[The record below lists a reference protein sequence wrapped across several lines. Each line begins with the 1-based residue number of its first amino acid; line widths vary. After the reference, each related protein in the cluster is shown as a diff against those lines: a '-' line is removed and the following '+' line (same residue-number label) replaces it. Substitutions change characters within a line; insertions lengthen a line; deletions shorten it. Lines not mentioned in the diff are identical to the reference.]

1 MARVSSEAPSGKAS
15 PGMDFNKAKTDV
27 DFNKAKTRELLDQSS
42 HMVASLLSTALTMSL
57 VLAVSVFLYGTFYY
71 AYMPVE
77 LVNMP
82 VSLEFEP
89 CEGQTSARCTFPT
102 ATVAL
107 GGKQQM
113 LQGQVYSIKMV
124 LEVPDSPSNEGLG
137 MFMACMNVTG
147 QDGASIARSCKSSIS
162 QYRSPMLRS
171 IETLAFAPGLMIG
184 WAEQTQS
191 IPVTFF
197 ATFHPDPHAVVRAF
211 HVEVKSKL
219 VQVAYATLHIEASLT
234 GLRHLM
240 YRHSW
245 FSAVL
250 GVGTNILIL
259 MTIIGVSWTRFRLA
273 GASNMESFEEEM
285 EEEIESEV
293 EDIVEVV
300 EEEPSSTEAP
310 PQDEDELQAVAAQ
323 SICNKLKWFFIR
335 KTFKVFFQCVKV
347 VLVVVIAVIGF
358 EAFMQGS
365 EADLEKVMAAGKE
378 DLLGLANFA
387 MVKVKQ
393 LAVVIMEKRE

>member
-1 MARVSSEAPSGKAS
+1 MARVSCEASSAKFGS
-15 PGMDFNKAKTDV
+15 NMDFNKAKT
-27 DFNKAKTRELLDQSS
+27 RQLLDQSS

-113 LQGQVYSIKMV
+113 LQGQVYSIQML
-124 LEVPDSPSNEGLG
+124 LEVPDSPGNEGLG

-147 QDGASIARSCKSSIS
+147 QDGAAIARSCKSSIS

-184 WAEQTQS
+184 WSEQKQS

-219 VQVAYATLHIEASLT
+219 VHVAHASLHIEASLT

-245 FSAVL
+245 FSALL

-259 MTIIGVSWTRFRLA
+259 MTIIGVSWTRFRLG
-273 GASNMESFEEEM
+273 GASSMDSLDEELEEM
-285 EEEIESEV
+285 EEEMESEV
-293 EDIVEVV
+293 EDIVEV
-300 EEEPSSTEAP
+300 EEEPSSTVL
-310 PQDEDELQAVAAQ
+310 PQDQDDLQAAQVQ
-323 SICNKLKWFFIR
+323 SICNKLKWFLIR
-335 KTFKVFFQCVKV
+335 KTFKV
-347 VLVVVIAVIGF
+347 VLESLKALMIVSIAVVCF

-365 EADLEKVMAAGKE
+365 EANWEKVMVAGKG
-378 DLLGLANFA
+378 DLLALANFA
-387 MVKVKQ
+387 VVKGKE
-393 LAVVIMEKRE
+393 LAAAVMEKKE

>member
-1 MARVSSEAPSGKAS
+1 
-15 PGMDFNKAKTDV
+15 
-27 DFNKAKTRELLDQSS
+27 
-42 HMVASLLSTALTMSL
+42 
-57 VLAVSVFLYGTFYY
+57 
-71 AYMPVE
+71 
-77 LVNMP
+77 
-82 VSLEFEP
+82 
-89 CEGQTSARCTFPT
+89 
-102 ATVAL
+102 
-107 GGKQQM
+107 
-113 LQGQVYSIKMV
+113 
-124 LEVPDSPSNEGLG
+124 
-137 MFMACMNVTG
+137 MNVTG

-184 WAEQTQS
+184 WAEQKQS

-273 GASNMESFEEEM
+273 GATSSMESFEEET

-293 EDIVEVV
+293 EDVVEVV
-300 EEEPSSTEAP
+300 EEEPSSTAAP
-310 PQDEDELQAVAAQ
+310 QYEDELQAVAAQ
-323 SICNKLKWFFIR
+323 SICNKLKWFVIR
-335 KTFKVFFQCVKV
+335 KTFKVFFRCVKALIAV
-347 VLVVVIAVIGF
+347 SIAVICY

-365 EADLEKVMAAGKE
+365 EADLEKVVAAGKE
-378 DLLGLANFA
+378 DLLVLANFA

-393 LAVVIMEKRE
+393 LSEVIMEKKE

>member
-1 MARVSSEAPSGKAS
+1 MARVSCEAPAGKTG
-15 PGMDFNKAKTDV
+15 PGMDFKAKTDM
-27 DFNKAKTRELLDQSS
+27 DNKAKTRELLDQSS

-124 LEVPDSPSNEGLG
+124 LEVPDSPGNEGLG

-147 QDGASIARSCKSSIS
+147 QDGAAIARSCKSSIS

-184 WAEQTQS
+184 WAEQKQS

-273 GASNMESFEEEM
+273 GASSMERFEEM
-285 EEEIESEV
+285 DEEIESEV

-300 EEEPSSTEAP
+300 EEEPSSSAA

-335 KTFKVFFQCVKV
+335 KTFKVFFQCVKALMV
-347 VLVVVIAVIGF
+347 VSIAVICY
-358 EAFMQGS
+358 EAFVQGS

-378 DLLGLANFA
+378 DLIGLVNSA

-393 LAVVIMEKRE
+393 LAVVIMEKKE

>member
-1 MARVSSEAPSGKAS
+1 MARVSCEASSCKVGPDMG
-15 PGMDFNKAKTDV
+15 
-27 DFNKAKTRELLDQSS
+27 FNKAKTRKLLDQSS
-42 HMVASLLSTALTMSL
+42 HMAASLLSTALTMSL
-57 VLAVSVFLYGTFYY
+57 VLAVSVFLYGTFYF

-89 CEGQTSARCTFPT
+89 CEGQTSDRCTFPT

-124 LEVPDSPSNEGLG
+124 LDVPDSPGNEGLG

-147 QDGASIARSCKSSIS
+147 QDGVAIARSCKSSIS

-184 WAEQTQS
+184 WAKQKQS

-211 HVEVKSKL
+211 HIEVKSKL
-219 VQVAYATLHIEASLT
+219 VQVAHASLHIEASLT

-245 FSAVL
+245 FSALL

-259 MTIIGVSWTRFRLA
+259 MTIIGVSWTRFRLG
-273 GASNMESFEEEM
+273 GASSTESFDAD
-285 EEEIESEV
+285 EV
-293 EDIVEVV
+293 EDDMESEGEEIVEV
-300 EEEPSSTEAP
+300 EGEPSSAAP
-310 PQDEDELQAVAAQ
+310 PQDEDDLQAVEAQ
-323 SICNKLKWFFIR
+323 SIFNKLKWFFIC
-335 KTFKVFFQCVKV
+335 KTFKVIFESLKALMV
-347 VLVVVIAVIGF
+347 VSIAVICF

-365 EADLEKVMAAGKE
+365 EANWDNVMTAGKE
-378 DLLGLANFA
+378 DLLALLNFA
-387 MVKVKQ
+387 VVKIKQ
-393 LAVVIMEKRE
+393 LAVVILEKKL

>member
-1 MARVSSEAPSGKAS
+1 
-15 PGMDFNKAKTDV
+15 
-27 DFNKAKTRELLDQSS
+27 
-42 HMVASLLSTALTMSL
+42 
-57 VLAVSVFLYGTFYY
+57 
-71 AYMPVE
+71 
-77 LVNMP
+77 
-82 VSLEFEP
+82 
-89 CEGQTSARCTFPT
+89 
-102 ATVAL
+102 
-107 GGKQQM
+107 M

-124 LEVPDSPSNEGLG
+124 LEVPDSPGNEGLG

-147 QDGASIARSCKSSIS
+147 QDGAPIARSCKSSIS

-184 WAEQTQS
+184 WAEQKQS

-273 GASNMESFEEEM
+273 GASSMERFEEM
-285 EEEIESEV
+285 DEEIESEV

-300 EEEPSSTEAP
+300 EEEPSSSAA

-335 KTFKVFFQCVKV
+335 KTFKVFFQCVKALMV
-347 VLVVVIAVIGF
+347 VSIAVICY
-358 EAFMQGS
+358 EAFVQGS

-387 MVKVKQ
+387 MVKVKE
-393 LAVVIMEKRE
+393 LAEVIMERKE

>member
-1 MARVSSEAPSGKAS
+1 MARVSCEASSCKVGPDMG
-15 PGMDFNKAKTDV
+15 
-27 DFNKAKTRELLDQSS
+27 FNKAKTRKLLDQSS
-42 HMVASLLSTALTMSL
+42 HMAASLLSTALTMSL
-57 VLAVSVFLYGTFYY
+57 VLAVSVFLYGTFYF

-89 CEGQTSARCTFPT
+89 CEGQTSDRCTFPT

-124 LEVPDSPSNEGLG
+124 LDVPDSPGNEGLG
-137 MFMACMNVTG
+137 MFMTCMNVTG
-147 QDGASIARSCKSSIS
+147 QDGVAIARSCKSSIS

-184 WAEQTQS
+184 WAKQKQS

-211 HVEVKSKL
+211 HIEVKSKL
-219 VQVAYATLHIEASLT
+219 VQVAHASLHIEASLT

-245 FSAVL
+245 FSALL

-259 MTIIGVSWTRFRLA
+259 MTIIGVSWTRFRLG
-273 GASNMESFEEEM
+273 GASSTESFDAD
-285 EEEIESEV
+285 EV
-293 EDIVEVV
+293 EDDMESEGEEIVEV
-300 EEEPSSTEAP
+300 EGEPSSAAP
-310 PQDEDELQAVAAQ
+310 PQDEDDLQAVEAQ
-323 SICNKLKWFFIR
+323 SIFNKLKWFFIC
-335 KTFKVFFQCVKV
+335 KTFKVIFESLKALMV
-347 VLVVVIAVIGF
+347 VSIAVICF

-365 EADLEKVMAAGKE
+365 EANWDNVMTAGKD
-378 DLLGLANFA
+378 DLLALSNFA
-387 MVKVKQ
+387 VVKIKQ
-393 LAVVIMEKRE
+393 LAVVIMEKKL

>member
-1 MARVSSEAPSGKAS
+1 MARVSCEAPSGKAG
-15 PGMDFNKAKTDV
+15 PDMDFKAKTDM

-124 LEVPDSPSNEGLG
+124 LEVPDSPGNEGLG

-147 QDGASIARSCKSSIS
+147 QDGAPIARSCKSSIS

-184 WAEQTQS
+184 WAEQKQS

-273 GASNMESFEEEM
+273 GASSMESFEEEM

-300 EEEPSSTEAP
+300 EEEPSSTAA
-310 PQDEDELQAVAAQ
+310 PQDEDDLPAVAAQ

-347 VLVVVIAVIGF
+347 VLVTVIAVICY
-358 EAFMQGS
+358 EAFMQGA
-365 EADLEKVMAAGKE
+365 EANLEKVMAAGKE
-378 DLLGLANFA
+378 DLIGLANFA

-393 LAVVIMEKRE
+393 LAVAIMEKKD

>member
-1 MARVSSEAPSGKAS
+1 MARVSCEASSCKVGPDMG
-15 PGMDFNKAKTDV
+15 
-27 DFNKAKTRELLDQSS
+27 FNKAKTRKLLDQSS
-42 HMVASLLSTALTMSL
+42 HMAASLLSTALTMSL
-57 VLAVSVFLYGTFYY
+57 VLAVSVFLYGTFYF

-89 CEGQTSARCTFPT
+89 CEGQTSDRCTFPT

-124 LEVPDSPSNEGLG
+124 LDVPDSPGNEGLG
-137 MFMACMNVTG
+137 MFMTCMNVTG
-147 QDGASIARSCKSSIS
+147 QDGVAIARSCKSSIS

-184 WAEQTQS
+184 WAKQKQS

-211 HVEVKSKL
+211 HIEVKSKL
-219 VQVAYATLHIEASLT
+219 VQVAHASLHIEASLT

-245 FSAVL
+245 FSALL

-259 MTIIGVSWTRFRLA
+259 MTIIGVSWTRFRLG
-273 GASNMESFEEEM
+273 GASSTESFDAD
-285 EEEIESEV
+285 EV
-293 EDIVEVV
+293 EDDMESEGEEIVEV
-300 EEEPSSTEAP
+300 EGEPSSAAP
-310 PQDEDELQAVAAQ
+310 PQDEDDLQAVEAQ
-323 SICNKLKWFFIR
+323 SIFNKLKWFFIC
-335 KTFKVFFQCVKV
+335 KTFKVIFESLKALMV
-347 VLVVVIAVIGF
+347 VSIAVICF

-365 EADLEKVMAAGKE
+365 EANWDNVMTAGKE
-378 DLLGLANFA
+378 DLLALLNFA
-387 MVKVKQ
+387 VVKIKQ
-393 LAVVIMEKRE
+393 LAVVILEKKL

>member
-1 MARVSSEAPSGKAS
+1 MARVSCEAPSGKAG
-15 PGMDFNKAKTDV
+15 PDMDFKAKTDM

-107 GGKQQM
+107 RDKQQM
-113 LQGQVYSIKMV
+113 LQGQVYSIKMM
-124 LEVPDSPSNEGLG
+124 LEVPDSPGNEGLG

-184 WAEQTQS
+184 WAEQKQS

-273 GASNMESFEEEM
+273 GANNMESFEEEM

-300 EEEPSSTEAP
+300 EEEPSSTEAS
-310 PQDEDELQAVAAQ
+310 PQDDELQAVAAQ
-323 SICNKLKWFFIR
+323 SICNKLKWFVIR

-347 VLVVVIAVIGF
+347 LLVVVIAVIGF

-393 LAVVIMEKRE
+393 LAVVIMEKKE

>member
-1 MARVSSEAPSGKAS
+1 MARVAFEAPSGKVG
-15 PGMDFNKAKTDV
+15 PDMDFNKAKT
-27 DFNKAKTRELLDQSS
+27 RQLLDQSS

-124 LEVPDSPSNEGLG
+124 LEVPDSPGNEGLG

-147 QDGASIARSCKSSIS
+147 QDGAAIARSCKSSIS

-184 WAEQTQS
+184 WSEQKQS

-219 VQVAYATLHIEASLT
+219 VQVAHASLHIEASLT

-273 GASNMESFEEEM
+273 GASSMESFEEEM

-300 EEEPSSTEAP
+300 EEEPSSTAAP
-310 PQDEDELQAVAAQ
+310 QNEDELQAVAAQ

-347 VLVVVIAVIGF
+347 VLVIVIAVICY
-358 EAFMQGS
+358 EAFMQGA

-378 DLLGLANFA
+378 DLLVLANFSI
-387 MVKVKQ
+387 VKVKQ
-393 LAVVIMEKRE
+393 LAVAIMEKKE

>member
-1 MARVSSEAPSGKAS
+1 MARVSCEAPSGKIG
-15 PGMDFNKAKTDV
+15 PGMDFNKAKT
-27 DFNKAKTRELLDQSS
+27 KELLDQYS
-42 HMVASLLSTALTMSL
+42 HMAASLLSTALTMSL

-82 VSLEFEP
+82 LSLEFEP

-113 LQGQVYSIKMV
+113 LQGQVYSITML
-124 LEVPDSPSNEGLG
+124 LEVPDSPDNEGLG

-162 QYRSPMLRS
+162 QYRSPMLRG

-184 WAEQTQS
+184 WAEQRQS

-219 VQVAYATLHIEASLT
+219 VQVAQATLHIEASLT

-245 FSAVL
+245 FSALL

-273 GASNMESFEEEM
+273 GAATNMESF

-300 EEEPSSTEAP
+300 EEEEPSSTEAP
-310 PQDEDELQAVAAQ
+310 APQDEDDLPAVAAQ
-323 SICNKLKWFFIR
+323 SVCNKLKWFFIH

-347 VLVVVIAVIGF
+347 VMVVSIAVICF

-378 DLLGLANFA
+378 DLVGLANFA

-393 LAVVIMEKRE
+393 MAVVIMEKKEE

>member
-1 MARVSSEAPSGKAS
+1 MARVSCEAPSGKTG
-15 PGMDFNKAKTDV
+15 PGIDFNKAKT
-27 DFNKAKTRELLDQSS
+27 KELLDQYS
-42 HMVASLLSTALTMSL
+42 HMAASLLSTALTMSL

-113 LQGQVYSIKMV
+113 LQGQVYSITMM
-124 LEVPDSPSNEGLG
+124 LEVPDSPDNEGLG

-162 QYRSPMLRS
+162 QYRSPMLRG

-184 WAEQTQS
+184 WAEQSQS

-211 HVEVKSKL
+211 HVEIKSKL
-219 VQVAYATLHIEASLT
+219 VQVAQATLHIEASLT

-273 GASNMESFEEEM
+273 GATSSMESFEEEM
-285 EEEIESEV
+285 EEESDV
-293 EDIVEVV
+293 EDIFEVV
-300 EEEPSSTEAP
+300 EEEEPSSTEAA
-310 PQDEDELQAVAAQ
+310 PQVQGEDDLPAVAAQ
-323 SICNKLKWFFIR
+323 SIGNKLKWFFIR
-335 KTFKVFFQCVKV
+335 NTFKVFFQCVKV
-347 VLVVVIAVIGF
+347 LMVVSIAVICF
-358 EAFMQGS
+358 EAFVQGS
-365 EADLEKVMAAGKE
+365 EANLEKVIAAGKE

-387 MVKVKQ
+387 MVKIKQ
-393 LAVVIMEKRE
+393 LAEVIMEKKEE

>member
-1 MARVSSEAPSGKAS
+1 MARVSSEAPSGKAG
-15 PGMDFNKAKTDV
+15 PGMDFNKAKTDM

-124 LEVPDSPSNEGLG
+124 LEVPDSPGNEGLG

-147 QDGASIARSCKSSIS
+147 QDGAPIARSCKSSIS

-184 WAEQTQS
+184 WAEQKQS

-273 GASNMESFEEEM
+273 GASSMERFEEM
-285 EEEIESEV
+285 DEEIESEV

-300 EEEPSSTEAP
+300 EEEPSSSAA
-310 PQDEDELQAVAAQ
+310 PQDDELVAVAAQ

-335 KTFKVFFQCVKV
+335 KAFKVFFQCVKALMV
-347 VLVVVIAVIGF
+347 VSIAVICY
-358 EAFMQGS
+358 EAFVQGS

-393 LAVVIMEKRE
+393 LAEVIMERKE

>member
-1 MARVSSEAPSGKAS
+1 MARVSSEAPSGKVD
-15 PGMDFNKAKTDV
+15 PDIDEAKTI
-27 DFNKAKTRELLDQSS
+27 RQLLDQYS
-42 HMVASLLSTALTMSL
+42 HMASSLLSTALSMSL
-57 VLAVSVFLYGTFYY
+57 VLAVAIFLYGTFYY

-89 CEGQTSARCTFPT
+89 CEGQTSARCTFPK

-113 LQGQVYSIKMV
+113 LQGQVYSIKM
-124 LEVPDSPSNEGLG
+124 LLDVPDSPGNEGLG
-137 MFMACMNVTG
+137 MFMTCMNVTG
-147 QDGASIARSCKSSIS
+147 QDGAAIARACKSSIS

-171 IETLAFAPGLMIG
+171 IETLAFSPSLMIG
-184 WAEQTQS
+184 WAEQKQS

-197 ATFHPDPHAVVRAF
+197 ATFHPDPHAPVREF

-219 VQVAYATLHIEASLT
+219 VQVAGASLYIEANLT

-240 YRHSW
+240 HRHSW

-250 GVGTNILIL
+250 GVGTNILVI
-259 MTIIGVSWTRFRLA
+259 MIIIGVSWTRFRLGGA
-273 GASNMESFEEEM
+273 GSMESFEQEAED
-285 EEEIESEV
+285 ESEV
-293 EDIVEVV
+293 ENIVEV
-300 EEEPSSTEAP
+300 EDESSSTAP
-310 PQDEDELQAVAAQ
+310 PQDEDNLQALGAQ

-335 KTFKVFFQCVKV
+335 KTLKVFIQFVKA
-347 VLVVVIAVIGF
+347 LVVVSIAIICF

-365 EADLEKVMAAGKE
+365 ESNWEKVMAAGKE
-378 DLLGLANFA
+378 DVLALANF
-387 MVKVKQ
+387 VVLKVKQ
-393 LAVVIMEKRE
+393 LSEASMEKE

>member
-1 MARVSSEAPSGKAS
+1 MARVSCEAPAGKTG
-15 PGMDFNKAKTDV
+15 PGMDFKAKTDM
-27 DFNKAKTRELLDQSS
+27 DNKAKTRELLDQSS

-124 LEVPDSPSNEGLG
+124 LEVPDSPGNEGLG

-147 QDGASIARSCKSSIS
+147 QDGASVARSCKSSIS

-184 WAEQTQS
+184 WAEQKQS

-273 GASNMESFEEEM
+273 GASSMERFEEM
-285 EEEIESEV
+285 DEEIESEV

-300 EEEPSSTEAP
+300 EEEPSSSAA
-310 PQDEDELQAVAAQ
+310 PQDDELVAVAAQ

-335 KTFKVFFQCVKV
+335 KAFKVFFQCVKV
-347 VLVVVIAVIGF
+347 LMVVSIAVICY
-358 EAFMQGS
+358 EAIMQGS

-393 LAVVIMEKRE
+393 LAVVIMKKKE

>member
-1 MARVSSEAPSGKAS
+1 
-15 PGMDFNKAKTDV
+15 
-27 DFNKAKTRELLDQSS
+27 
-42 HMVASLLSTALTMSL
+42 
-57 VLAVSVFLYGTFYY
+57 
-71 AYMPVE
+71 
-77 LVNMP
+77 
-82 VSLEFEP
+82 
-89 CEGQTSARCTFPT
+89 
-102 ATVAL
+102 
-107 GGKQQM
+107 
-113 LQGQVYSIKMV
+113 
-124 LEVPDSPSNEGLG
+124 
-137 MFMACMNVTG
+137 MACMNVTG

-171 IETLAFAPGLMIG
+171 IETLALAPGLMIG
-184 WAEQTQS
+184 WAEQKQS

-273 GASNMESFEEEM
+273 GASSMESFEEEM

-300 EEEPSSTEAP
+300 EEEPSSTAA
-310 PQDEDELQAVAAQ
+310 PQDEDDLPAVAAQ

-347 VLVVVIAVIGF
+347 VLVIVIAVICY
-358 EAFMQGS
+358 EAFMQGA

-378 DLLGLANFA
+378 DLIGLANFA

-393 LAVVIMEKRE
+393 LAVAIMEKKD